1 MTLLSHTLG
10 MLRSSVMNAL
20 AYDLQEISASV
31 VRMLSL
37 VKEENQLAQKALI
50 EADVIAAERC
60 VHLDEQVDAL
70 MTELEQRILT
80 IIARRQ
86 PAAKDLRFLG
96 AIYRALADIERAG
109 DYASHVAKAGASL
122 AQDPPLKKYTDMNQ
136 IMKILTTMIEK
147 TIHALADS
155 SIEKAKEAHK
165 MDKEIDDLYEQIQR
179 ELLTYM
185 MEQPQTIT
193 IATKLLAVARNL
205 ERFGDHLENVNEHI
219 VFWLTNER
227 YEG

>member
-1 MTLLSHTLG
+1 MI
-10 MLRSSVMNAL
+10 RSQVMNAL
-20 AYDLQEISASV
+20 SLDLQEVSSST

-37 VKEENQLAQKALI
+37 VKEECQLAQKALMD
-50 EADVIAAERC
+50 ADLIASQKC
-60 VHLDEQVDAL
+60 IDLDQQVDSI
-70 MTELEQRILT
+70 MDELEQRILT

-109 DYASHVAKAGASL
+109 DYAAHVAKAGADL
-122 AQDPPLKKYTDMNQ
+122 AQNPPIKKYTDMNH
-136 IMKILTTMIEK
+136 IMNVLIRMIEE

-165 MDKEIDDLYEQIQR
+165 LDREIDDLYEQIQR

-185 MEQPQTIT
+185 LEQPKSIT
-193 IATKLLAVARNL
+193 TSTKLLSVARNL
-205 ERFGDHLENVNEHI
+205 ERLGDHLENVNEHI